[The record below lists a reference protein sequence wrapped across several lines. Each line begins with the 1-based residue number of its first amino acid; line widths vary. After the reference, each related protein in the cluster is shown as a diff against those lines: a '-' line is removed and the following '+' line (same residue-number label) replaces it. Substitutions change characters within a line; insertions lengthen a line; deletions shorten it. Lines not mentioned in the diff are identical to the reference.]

1 MVALKQKQ
9 TTARPFLEWSAGQ
22 EKRFELE
29 NGEIV
34 EMSAE
39 RARHALMKQAAASAL
54 HTGIAAA
61 GLDCTVFPDGMA
73 VVIDDRHVRLPDAAV
88 QCAPVDLD
96 AMVLDQPIILV
107 EVTSPS
113 SVYRDETHKLIEY
126 FRVPS
131 VAHYLLLSPD
141 QRVVVHFK
149 RGSDPSRIETRILSE
164 GKIDLTPPGFSVSVA
179 DLLGDLPPSAIKR
192 N

>member
-22 EKRFELE
+22 EKW
-29 NGEIV
+29 
-34 EMSAE
+34 
-39 RARHALMKQAAASAL
+39 
-54 HTGIAAA
+54 
-61 GLDCTVFPDGMA
+61 
-73 VVIDDRHVRLPDAAV
+73 
-88 QCAPVDLD
+88 
-96 AMVLDQPIILV
+96 
-107 EVTSPS
+107 
-113 SVYRDETHKLIEY
+113 
-126 FRVPS
+126 
-131 VAHYLLLSPD
+131 
-141 QRVVVHFK
+141 FK